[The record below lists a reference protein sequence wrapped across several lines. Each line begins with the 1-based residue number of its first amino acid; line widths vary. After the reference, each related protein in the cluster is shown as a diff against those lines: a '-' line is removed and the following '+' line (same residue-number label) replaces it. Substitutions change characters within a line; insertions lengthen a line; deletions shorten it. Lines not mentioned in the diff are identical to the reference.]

1 MRLKII
7 ISIIII
13 SIFFNHSLFAQSF
26 TTMKDISSFKAK
38 LQEASKITKTVESD
52 FVQEKNLSV
61 LSDKIISKGHFCF
74 KKENNVRWEYMQPYK
89 YLIIINN
96 DKIFI
101 KDDEHKKQYDAQSNK
116 MFKQINDF
124 MVGCIQGSI
133 LSSDKE
139 YKITFFENDKN
150 YYVKL
155 VPLAD
160 KMKQI
165 MSEIQIYFD
174 KKDFSVSKLKMVESG
189 GDYTNIEFS
198 NKKLNI
204 DIPNEKFSFK

>member
-1 MRLKII
+1 LKVL
-7 ISIIII
+7 ISIII
-13 SIFFNHSLFAQSF
+13 SSVFFNHFLFAQTFSPL
-26 TTMKDISSFKAK
+26 KDVQGFKAK
-38 LQEASKITKTVESD
+38 LQEASKVTKTVESD
-52 FVQEKNLSV
+52 FVQEKSLSV
-61 LSDKIISKGHFCF
+61 LSDKIISKGQFCF
-74 KKENNVRWEYMQPYK
+74 KKENNVRWEYTLPYK

-133 LSSDKE
+133 LSREKE

-155 VPLAD
+155 VPLAE

-165 MSEIQIYFD
+165 MNEIQIYFD
-174 KKDFSVSKLKMVESG
+174 KKDLSVSKLKMVESG

-204 DIPNEKFSFK
+204 DIPDEKFSFK